1 MGGLGAKS
9 APESVSA
16 VALQPIVLWEIKI
29 DLQESD
35 LQQGLDKSA
44 ERDVEH
50 VFVMPIVSGHA
61 FFNEGGEPIFG
72 YARRTFLICRL
83 RIP

>member
-1 MGGLGAKS
+1 LN
-9 APESVSA
+9 
-16 VALQPIVLWEIKI
+16 KI

-35 LQQGLDKSA
+35 LQQGLDTLPVA
-44 ERDVEH
+44 EGGVEH

-72 YARRTFLICRL
+72 YAHRTFLICRL
-83 RIP
+83 